1 MKLSN
6 AQIKTA
12 SDTHMLGTVTLTHKS
27 GVDDAFFVAPVTTP
41 GKVFEGIDVE
51 VPGTQFYSTALVSE
65 VAFKDLSQGIKLE
78 GALQGRDLGSF
89 TEHCIKNTR

>member
-6 AQIKTA
+6 AQIKTS

-27 GVDDAFFVAPVTTP
+27 GEDAAFFVAPVAVP
-41 GKVFEGIDVE
+41 GKVFEETDVE

-65 VAFKDLSQGIKLE
+65 VAFKDLSQGLKLE

-89 TEHCIKNTR
+89 TEHCIRNRR